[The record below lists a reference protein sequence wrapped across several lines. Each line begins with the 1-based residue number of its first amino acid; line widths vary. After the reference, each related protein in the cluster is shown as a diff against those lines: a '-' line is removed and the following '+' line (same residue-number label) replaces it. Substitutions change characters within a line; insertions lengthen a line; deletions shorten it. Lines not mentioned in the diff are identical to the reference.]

1 MRNLKSIKRIWGR
14 RRKNTEKNGG
24 GVSRRRRKR
33 NMEKQH
39 KLKILNGM
47 SYKSQY
53 ISTIDMNKDYQTR
66 FFLKASMYYLKWMF
80 LKYKNKV
87 WKMINCDKMW
97 VAAHSI
103 HKYMKYWEE
112 NASLQR
118 AHRRWCHLNNV
129 QKDIKPSNI
138 LGIHIW

>member
-1 MRNLKSIKRIWGR
+1 MECHINPNIFLQLIW
-14 RRKNTEKNGG
+14 T
-24 GVSRRRRKR
+24 
-33 NMEKQH
+33 
-39 KLKILNGM
+39 KIIR
-47 SYKSQY
+47 QV
-53 ISTIDMNKDYQTR
+53 
-66 FFLKASMYYLKWMF
+66 FLKASMYYLQWMF

-118 AHRRWCHLNNV
+118 THRRWCHLNNV